1 MSFFLFKHPTSFSY
15 EGIFFFN
22 KENVINDYNSHHSY
36 NRILELAL
44 GKLERKLQNQGL
56 DPKGC

>member
-1 MSFFLFKHPTSFSY
+1 MK
-15 EGIFFFN
+15 GFFFN
-22 KENVINDYNSHHSY
+22 KENVINDNSHHNY

-44 GKLERKLQNQGL
+44 GKLEGKLQNQRL

>member
-1 MSFFLFKHPTSFSY
+1 MITTH
-15 EGIFFFN
+15 I
-22 KENVINDYNSHHSY
+22 SY

-44 GKLERKLQNQGL
+44 GKLEGKLQNQGL